1 MMHKYSNYANKNEET
16 SYITR
21 TFDIKHAKYNNSK
34 SYFYILKIIKLSKY
48 NIM

>member
-21 TFDIKHAKYNNSK
+21 TFDIKHANTIIQRVIFTYSK
-34 SYFYILKIIKLSKY
+34 
-48 NIM
+48 